1 MEENSPLLS
10 RVADAVYWMARY
22 IERAENVARYI
33 GVNLNLQL
41 DLPLNPAQQWQSL
54 IDTSGDTD
62 VFLKRH
68 GDATQHNVVDFLTF
82 DIENPNSIF
91 SCLRAARECAR
102 SVRETISSEMWEQV
116 NAMYLQMA
124 GAHLHPG
131 YEWLPE
137 FFRQL
142 RLGSHLFQGITD
154 ATMTHNEAW
163 HFTRLG
169 RKLERADKTSRILDV
184 KYFILL
190 PSLRDVGTPYDDIHW
205 SAVLKSVSGLEM
217 YRKKYGRISP
227 RDIVEFLVMDRNFP
241 RSIHYC
247 ISRADMSLRAITGT
261 EPGTFHYPSERLMGL
276 LRANLDFTPVDQILS
291 SGLHGYLDGLQIKV
305 NDIDNALLADF
316 VDWRPQAQPEALAA
330 MESQTQSQSQS
341 QTQNIAQPVT
351 ANGNR

>member
-10 RVADAVYWMARY
+10 RVADAIYWMARY

-41 DLPLNPAQQWQSL
+41 DLPMNPAQQWQSL
-54 IDTSGDTD
+54 IDTSGDGEA
-62 VFLKRH
+62 FLKRH
-68 GDATQHNVVDFLTF
+68 EDANQHNVIDFLTF
-82 DIENPNSIF
+82 DTENPNSIF
-91 SCLRAARECAR
+91 SCLRAARENAR

-116 NAMYLQMA
+116 NAMYLHMA
-124 GAHLHPG
+124 GQNLKIG

-142 RLGSHLFQGITD
+142 RLSSHLFQGITD

-227 RDIVEFLVMDRNFP
+227 RNIVEFLVMDRNFP
-241 RSIHYC
+241 RSIHFC
-247 ISRADMSLRAITGT
+247 ISRADASLRAITGT
-261 EPGTFHYPSERLMGL
+261 EAGTFQHPSERLMGL
-276 LRANLDFTPVDQILS
+276 LRADLDFTPVDQILAG
-291 SGLHGYLDGLQIKV
+291 GLHGYLDGLQIKI
-305 NDIDNALLADF
+305 NDIDNALLSDF
-316 VDWRPQAQPEALAA
+316 VEWRP
-330 MESQTQSQSQS
+330 QTQSQSQS
-341 QTQNIAQPVT
+341 QSQNQSESQTGVP
-351 ANGNR
+351 ANAVNGMR